1 LRGNLGKRD
10 LPILTISVNKN
21 GVYKR
26 HGGPSGPWGPR
37 VDSPAPAGQEPAAWR
52 PAARDPPHVHR
63 TGPPAAPRDSALIR
77 TAQLPGKFSRPRRP
91 GRCTDAAAASME
103 LIRFISTIHTEP
115 APAPGG
121 GGQGPSAWCD
131 QCRCRNTLWSC
142 RPAAP
147 VLDDVP

>member
-1 LRGNLGKRD
+1 MAAAPADRRAAARG
-10 LPILTISVNKN
+10 
-21 GVYKR
+21 GVCKT
-26 HGGPSGPWGPR
+26 GCTKDTPTTAGVPSGPWGPR
-37 VDSPAPAGQEPAAWR
+37 VDSPAPAGQEPAHGGR
-52 PAARDPPHVHR
+52 RRGTPRMYNIHR

-91 GRCTDAAAASME
+91 GRCTDAAAASVE

-131 QCRCRNTLWSC
+131 QCHYRNTRWSC

-147 VLDDVP
+147 V